1 MIAFFLYFKNTVY
14 LKLKIDLKVKKNI
27 VFLLGFLALTAC
39 KDTQKNSFKIGIITD
54 CQYCDCDVKWDR
66 HYKKAP
72 HRLKEAV
79 ATLNKDTLN
88 YTIHLGDFID
98 KDFKSLDSV
107 LPLWNKLKSK
117 SYHVLGNHDFEVKDS
132 LKTAVI
138 RRLNLENRYYSF
150 TEKDWRF
157 IVLDGNDLSFHGA
170 LTQEKKQQTDSLFN
184 LLKDKKIPYLKKWN
198 GGYSLEQLSWIKKE
212 LELAIKNNQK
222 VGFYCHFPIFPIDQ
236 HNIWNRNQF
245 LALIKPYKN
254 VKIFFNG
261 HNHAGGYQMKNNVH
275 YLTFKGMVDTEN
287 TSAFAKVQFDKDTI
301 TIEGYHREPSRKL
314 VIK

>member
-1 MIAFFLYFKNTVY
+1 MKKTV
-14 LKLKIDLKVKKNI
+14 L
-27 VFLLGFLALTAC
+27 FLALLLCAVSC
-39 KDTQKNSFKIGIITD
+39 QEKNKTTSFKIGIISD

-66 HYKKAP
+66 YYKKSP
-72 HRLKEAV
+72 QRLEEAI
-79 ATLNKDTLN
+79 AILNKDSLN

-98 KDFKSLDSV
+98 KDFESLERI
-107 LPLWNKLKSK
+107 LPLWKKLKSP

-132 LKTAVI
+132 LKEKVMKQ
-138 RRLNLENRYYSF
+138 LNLENRYYSF
-150 TEKDWRF
+150 VEEDWRF

-170 LTQEKKQQTDSLFN
+170 LTTDKKEQTDSLFN
-184 LLKDKKIPYLKKWN
+184 LLNKELPYLKKWN
-198 GGYSLEQLSWIKKE
+198 GALSSEQLTWIQKE
-212 LELAIKNNQK
+212 LDAAVKKNQK

-236 HNIWNRNQF
+236 HNIWNREQF
-245 LALIKPYKN
+245 LSIIKPYAN

-261 HNHAGGYQMKNNVH
+261 HNHAGAYQMQNKVH

>member
-1 MIAFFLYFKNTVY
+1 MR
-14 LKLKIDLKVKKNI
+14 LKIDLKVKKKI

-39 KDTQKNSFKIGIITD
+39 KDTKIMSFKIGIISD
-54 CQYCDCDVKWDR
+54 CQYCDCTVKWNR

-72 HRLKEAV
+72 QRLQEAI
-79 ATLNKDTLN
+79 AILNKDSLT

-98 KDFKSLDSV
+98 KNFESLDRI
-107 LPLWNKLKSK
+107 LPLWGKLESP

-132 LKTAVI
+132 LKEEVI
-138 RRLNLENRYYSF
+138 KKLNLKKRYYSF
-150 TEKDWRF
+150 VEKDWRF

-170 LTQEKKQQTDSLFN
+170 LTIAKKEQTDSLFN
-184 LLKDKKIPYLKKWN
+184 LLKDKELPYLKKWN
-198 GGYSLEQLSWIKKE
+198 GALSSNQLSWVKRELDFAVKK
-212 LELAIKNNQK
+212 NQK

-236 HNIWNRNQF
+236 HNIWNREQF
-245 LALIKPYKN
+245 LSLIKPYDN

-261 HNHAGGYQMKNNVH
+261 HNHAGAYQIENNVH
-275 YLTFKGMVDTEN
+275 YVTFKGMVDTED

>member
-1 MIAFFLYFKNTVY
+1 
-14 LKLKIDLKVKKNI
+14 VKKKLL
-27 VFLLGFLALTAC
+27 FLLGFLAIIAC
-39 KDTQKNSFKIGIITD
+39 KETKKMSFKIGIISD
-54 CQYCDCDVKWDR
+54 CQYCDCTVKWNR

-72 HRLKEAV
+72 HRLEQAIK
-79 ATLNKDTLN
+79 TLNKDTLN

-107 LPLWNKLKSK
+107 LPLWKKLKSK

-132 LKTAVI
+132 LKTVVI
-138 RRLNLENRYYSF
+138 SRLDLQNRYYSF
-150 TEKDWRF
+150 IEKDWRF

-198 GGYSLEQLSWIKKE
+198 GGFSLEQLSWINKE
-212 LELAIKNNQK
+212 LELSIKKNQK

-236 HNIWNRNQF
+236 HNIWNRDQF
-245 LALIKPYKN
+245 LSLIKPYNN

-261 HNHAGGYQMKNNVH
+261 HNHEGAYQIENKVH
-275 YLTFKGMVDTEN
+275 YVTFKGMVDTEH

-301 TIEGYHREPSRKL
+301 RIQGFHREQSRKL